1 MLNDRKKYS
10 VILLRMWTY
19 KFCEYLYNKTYTIYL
34 LVIIYNYLGLL
45 PVYNQSDKDFL
56 IDSIT
61 NKIPVSIPVYQYCFS

>member
-45 PVYNQSDKDFL
+45 PVYNQSDR
-56 IDSIT
+56 
-61 NKIPVSIPVYQYCFS
+61 FSDW